1 MLQELG
7 DGSKRVGI
15 DASTVSVATWRSL
28 QKALKPHVLTATA
41 ACPVQAVWEEE
52 GRDFMPTGKIVE
64 HPIEFAG
71 VSVSDKLASLRET
84 LKKQK
89 ASAYVVSSLD
99 EVRAC

>member
-1 MLQELG
+1 
-7 DGSKRVGI
+7 
-15 DASTVSVATWRSL
+15 
-28 QKALKPHVLTATA
+28 
-41 ACPVQAVWEEE
+41 
-52 GRDFMPTGKIVE
+52 MPTGKIVE
-64 HPIEFAG
+64 HPIELPG